1 MDKLNYN
8 MMQLLNEFKSSSK
21 EKGKEGDANV
31 VKAQPSSFA
40 KRWRKAQE
48 EQEKK
53 GSKEKKPKGKWFHC
67 GVDEHWKRKCNK
79 YLEDLREK
87 K

>member
-1 MDKLNYN
+1 MILESISPIFLQFKSNYVMDKLNYN

-21 EKGKEGDANV
+21 EKGKENDANV
-31 VKAQPSSFA
+31 VEAQPSSLA

-53 GSKEKKPKGKWFHC
+53 GSKEKKPKGK
-67 GVDEHWKRKCNK
+67 
-79 YLEDLREK
+79 
-87 K
+87 